1 MIYAV
6 YICTPVMSFDLF
18 LYSFIQIFLPLTGSS
33 RISTAGESS
42 RHTPRSATSLDNEVV
57 FRRHAANLESP
68 NAALDDG
75 VLVNGK

>member
-1 MIYAV
+1 
-6 YICTPVMSFDLF
+6 MSFDLF

-33 RISTAGESS
+33 KISAAGESS
-42 RHTPRSATSLDNEVV
+42 RHTPRSTTGLDNEVV
-57 FRRHAANLESP
+57 FQRHAANLQSP

>member
-1 MIYAV
+1 
-6 YICTPVMSFDLF
+6 MSFDLF
-18 LYSFIQIFLPLTGSS
+18 LYSFIQIFLPLTVSS

-42 RHTPRSATSLDNEVV
+42 RHTPRSTTSLDNEVV

-68 NAALDDG
+68 NAALDNG

>member
-1 MIYAV
+1 
-6 YICTPVMSFDLF
+6 MSFDLF

-33 RISTAGESS
+33 KISAAGESS
-42 RHTPRSATSLDNEVV
+42 RHTPRSTTSLDNEVV
-57 FRRHAANLESP
+57 LRRHAANLQSP

>member
-1 MIYAV
+1 
-6 YICTPVMSFDLF
+6 MSFDLF

-33 RISTAGESS
+33 KISAAGESS
-42 RHTPRSATSLDNEVV
+42 RHTPRSTTSLDNEVV
-57 FRRHAANLESP
+57 FRRHAANLQSA